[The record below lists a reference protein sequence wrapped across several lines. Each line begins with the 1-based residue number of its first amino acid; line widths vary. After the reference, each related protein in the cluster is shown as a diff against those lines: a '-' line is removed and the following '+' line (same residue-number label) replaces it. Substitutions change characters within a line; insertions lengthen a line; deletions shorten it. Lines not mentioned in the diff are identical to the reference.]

1 MKLSAKGMKILKV
14 IHLVCA
20 IVWFG
25 SAVSLNLL
33 PHLVEVEDA
42 AGMYWK
48 AELLEAIDMKIL
60 VPGAIG
66 CLITG
71 ILYGAFT
78 NWGFFRHRWLTVKW
92 VLTVFMI
99 LFGTFFMGPLVR
111 ENVEIGKA
119 LMQGE
124 GDAAQYWQ
132 NLTYNGYAGLLQL
145 VLLMIVTIIS
155 VYKPWKRQRSQ

>member
-1 MKLSAKGMKILKV
+1 MKLSANGMKGLKV
-14 IHLVCA
+14 IHLMCA
-20 IVWFG
+20 IVWLG

-33 PHLVEVEDA
+33 PHLVEVKDA
-42 AGMYWK
+42 AGMYWR
-48 AELLEAIDMKIL
+48 AELLEAIDMQIL
-60 VPGAIG
+60 VPAAIG

-124 GDAAQYWQ
+124 GDATKYWQ

-145 VLLMIVTIIS
+145 ALLMIVTIIS
-155 VYKPWKRQRSQ
+155 VYKPWKRQRSK